1 MPSTTRI
8 IYGFAFSPSE
18 NSVAFTVLIRAGYH
32 APSYV
37 DAEALHGVYE
47 FSTPDTVNCLGT
59 ATADL
64 SEICLRE
71 VEKVVKAEKRRTV
84 DEKNEKGVS

>member
-1 MPSTTRI
+1 MRRPMWMPKRST
-8 IYGFAFSPSE
+8 ACM
-18 NSVAFTVLIRAGYH
+18 
-32 APSYV
+32 
-37 DAEALHGVYE
+37 E

-84 DEKNEKGVS
+84 DEKNEKRGIMRVQRKKEIGGMNHGSYEK